1 MNDINKWFADKGDQT
16 LRLNYPLNEN
26 SIVFDLGGFH
36 GQWTDSIWE
45 MYKCKIF
52 TFEPIADLARG
63 IKSKYVDNEKVNIY
77 EFGLSNESKQLK
89 INWSNDGS
97 SFNTQMIRPIDCEV
111 KSINEFIEQNKIEE
125 IDLMKINIEGD
136 EFPVLNSLIE
146 SGNVLKIK
154 NIQVQFHSFIPNAVE
169 MRKEIQ
175 NKLAK
180 THKQTYNYEFVWENW
195 ERL

>member
-26 SIVFDLGGFH
+26 SVVFDLGGFH

-63 IKSKYVDNEKVNIY
+63 IKSKYVNNEKVNIY

>member
-16 LRLNYPLNEN
+16 LRLKYPLNEE
-26 SIVFDLGGFH
+26 SVVFDLGGFH
-36 GQWTDSIWE
+36 GQWTDSIWNL
-45 MYKCKIF
+45 YKCKIY
-52 TFEPIADLARG
+52 TFEPIAELARG
-63 IKSKYVDNEKVNIY
+63 IRSRYNGNEKVNIY
-77 EFGLSNESKQLK
+77 DFGLSNESKKLT

-97 SFNTQMIRPIDCEV
+97 SFNTKMTQPINCEV
-111 KSINEFIEQNKIEE
+111 KSINEFIEQNKISE

-146 SGNVLKIK
+146 SGNIAKIK
-154 NIQVQFHSFIPNAVE
+154 NVQVQFHSFIPNAVE

-175 NKLAK
+175 NNLQK